1 MNTVNGNSQND
12 LSFEINTELKLH
24 DPYIKKKYQI
34 QNNIF
39 INFICQDMIDHP
51 IKENIPNIPNIPNV
65 PNVPNIPN
73 IQNKVISYSHIV
85 SQKINKTSNITDD
98 QKNISKSLGSHS
110 IPIQA
115 AFINNNILVH
125 KMNNILL
132 SKDYTNPKSLLS
144 QLNFS
149 FSNDFI
155 IINTNDINNNLRHT
169 NLKFDRVLHQSKV
182 IVFDKKTL
190 LPIFYREKPIKDNE
204 SLYTKNE
211 NSYLKTYVYDTIYR
225 YHEKEFDNT
234 IISIHKNHI
243 GSYIV
248 LFYHTDK
255 WYFMYQDI
263 YELNPYTHPILY
275 EHIEQHIS
283 KFDKNLCYHI
293 ILKDIRLQR
302 LITPICDKN
311 HIILVKVTEK
321 YTMIEQK
328 QLLIKND
335 KLYDILNCDKIIYFS
350 CFDEMYV
357 RLEELDIKNI
367 KCKKLL
373 NRGFLLKIKVDNYE
387 NLHIAYDTHT
397 YKTLLAMI
405 PQGYDLHSVHLK
417 LYQNDKLNY
426 FLQYIDESYI
436 DVIKRINISLSTM
449 SREILDIYHMT
460 RNKKNSELYNYLPQS
475 YRQILYQLHSDYID
489 QKNGTPSD
497 SIKGFIK
504 NESDNSIT
512 DNIFIDNSFFDI
524 DSKISISV
532 DNVYTKLK
540 NSDTSLLID
549 LYKDRDELSKKI
561 DSLCDEIKNPIKEC
575 INTYIQI
582 TLLKSNRLI

>member
-1 MNTVNGNSQND
+1 MNTVVINSQND
-12 LSFEINTELKLH
+12 MSFEIDTELKLH
-24 DPYIKKKYQI
+24 DPYIKKNFQI

-39 INFICQDMIDHP
+39 INFICQDIINQQIKTTIPPNNP
-51 IKENIPNIPNIPNV
+51 ITPNKSLDSK
-65 PNVPNIPN
+65 
-73 IQNKVISYSHIV
+73 KVLTYSNIV
-85 SQKINKTSNITDD
+85 SQKLNNKSYS
-98 QKNISKSLGSHS
+98 QS
-110 IPIQA
+110 IIDH
-115 AFINNNILVH
+115 NNIDSTLKSQNNPISFIDNKIIIH
-125 KMNNILL
+125 KMNHILNT
-132 SKDYTNPKSLLS
+132 KDYTNPKSLLS
-144 QLNFS
+144 QLNFT

-169 NLKFDRVLHQSKV
+169 NFIFDRVLHQSKI
-182 IVFDKKTL
+182 IVFDNKTL

-204 SLYTKNE
+204 TIYTKNE
-211 NSYLKTYVYDTIYR
+211 NSYLKSYVYDKIYR
-225 YHEKEFDNT
+225 YHEKEFDKT

-275 EHIEQHIS
+275 EHLEHHIS

-302 LITPICDKN
+302 LITPICEKN

-328 QLLIKND
+328 SLLANND
-335 KLYDILNCDKIIYFS
+335 KLYDILNCDRTIFFS

-367 KCKKLL
+367 KSKKLL
-373 NRGFLLKIKVDNYE
+373 NRGFLIKVKVDNYE
-387 NLHIAYDTHT
+387 KLHIAYDTHT

-460 RNKKNSELYNYLPQS
+460 RNKKNSDLYNFLPQS

-489 QKNGTPSD
+489 QKNITPSD
-497 SIKGFIK
+497 SIRSIVK
-504 NESDNSIT
+504 NESYHY
-512 DNIFIDNSFFDI
+512 IDNDVA
-524 DSKISISV
+524 DNCDVDNDLYDNDNKISISV

-540 NSDTSLLID
+540 NLDTSLLIE
-549 LYKDRDELSKKI
+549 LFKDRDELSKKI
-561 DSLCDEIKNPIKEC
+561 DSLGDELKNPIKEC

-582 TLLKSNRLI
+582 TLLKSNRPV